1 MALIRLNYPSAALYQ
16 NTEVTV
22 ILPDPGE
29 GLLRPGKGEKE
40 PPRYPVLYLL
50 HGTYGDHT
58 DWRRYTAIERYA
70 RERGLAV
77 VMPACGNSFYQ
88 DMASGPRYK
97 TFLLDELPAYLG
109 AILPLSRKREEV
121 FIAGLSMGGYGA
133 MHLALSRPRQFAAAA
148 SLSGIFSFAKPYRE
162 VQDQPDLPWPFLA
175 ILGEGVN
182 PAALQRSNRNVLV
195 QVKRLM
201 DRKEPLPR
209 LFISVG
215 TEDFTLPYN
224 REANKR
230 LKTLGAD
237 FTYEEHPGAHTWDYW
252 DTHIQRVLDWLPL
265 PRKVETV

>member
-1 MALIRLNYPSAALYQ
+1 MALIRLNYPSSALHQ

-29 GLLRPGKGEKE
+29 GLLASAGGKAEK
-40 PPRYPVLYLL
+40 PRYPVLYLL

-58 DWRRYTAIERYA
+58 DWCRYTSIERYA
-70 RERGLAV
+70 RQRGLAV
-77 VMPACGNSFYQ
+77 VMPSCGNSFYQ

-97 TFLLDELPAYLG
+97 SFLLEELPGYLS
-109 AILPLSRKREEV
+109 AILPLSTRREDV

-148 SLSGIFSFAKPYRE
+148 SLSGIFSFARPYRE
-162 VQDQPDLPWPFLA
+162 VKDQPNLPWPFLA

-201 DRKEPLPR
+201 DRKEPLPQ
-209 LFISVG
+209 LFITVG

-224 REANKR
+224 REAKAR
-230 LKTLGAD
+230 LTALGAD
-237 FTYEEHPGAHTWDYW
+237 FTYEEHPGDHTWDYW
-252 DTHIQRVLDWLPL
+252 DTHIQRVLAWLPL
-265 PRKVETV
+265 YRTQS